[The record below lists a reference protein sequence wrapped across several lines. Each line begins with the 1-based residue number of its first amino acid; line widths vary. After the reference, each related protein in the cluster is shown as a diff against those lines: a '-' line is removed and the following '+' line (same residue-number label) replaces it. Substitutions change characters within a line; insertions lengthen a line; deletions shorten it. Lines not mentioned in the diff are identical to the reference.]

1 MKAAFSENLHA
12 DEGAEMPENPA
23 AYTLEEAF
31 GKYLLQEKNQVLYRY
46 LQRESRIRSQ
56 ILEQL
61 ETAPKAEA
69 VTARILEVKE
79 EAQLIAAALAEYE
92 G

>member
-1 MKAAFSENLHA
+1 MKVAFAENLHA

-31 GKYLLQEKNQVLYRY
+31 GKYLLQEKNQVLYHY

-56 ILEQL
+56 ILDQL

>member
-1 MKAAFSENLHA
+1 
-12 DEGAEMPENPA
+12 
-23 AYTLEEAF
+23 
-31 GKYLLQEKNQVLYRY
+31 
-46 LQRESRIRSQ
+46 
-56 ILEQL
+56 L

>member
-1 MKAAFSENLHA
+1 MAHQTDNLPSCKAVII
-12 DEGAEMPENPA
+12 D
-23 AYTLEEAF
+23 
-31 GKYLLQEKNQVLYRY
+31 LLQEKNQVLYRY

-61 ETAPKAEA
+61 EAAPKAEA

-79 EAQLIAAALAEYE
+79 EAQLIAAALEEYE

>member
-1 MKAAFSENLHA
+1 MGRNAGESSCLHL
-12 DEGAEMPENPA
+12 GGGLWQISSSGKNP
-23 AYTLEEAF
+23 
-31 GKYLLQEKNQVLYRY
+31 VLFRY

-69 VTARILEVKE
+69 VTARIFGSKGGG
-79 EAQLIAAALAEYE
+79 AADRCCV
-92 G
+92 GRI